1 MPLSESGRV
10 VHEMVKAPN
19 ASVEA
24 GSLTPVNPSR
34 RGFLMAHFVAMLV
47 WVALLAG
54 GYVAYRSIGPHV
66 DNDFA
71 RWLVSIATLAA
82 AIWVGNR
89 ARRRILGWLDADGE
103 LRRQMREEVEASRRR
118 S

>member
-10 VHEMVKAPN
+10 AHEMLEAPN

-24 GSLTPVNPSR
+24 RSLTPVNPSR
-34 RGFLMAHFVAMLV
+34 RGFLMAHFVAMQA
-47 WVALLAG
+47 WAALLAG

-89 ARRRILGWLDADGE
+89 AQRRILGWLDADGE
-103 LRRQMREEVEASRRR
+103 LRRQMREEAEASRR
-118 S
+118 SS

>member
-1 MPLSESGRV
+1 
-10 VHEMVKAPN
+10 
-19 ASVEA
+19 
-24 GSLTPVNPSR
+24 
-34 RGFLMAHFVAMLV
+34 MAHFVAMLA

-89 ARRRILGWLDADGE
+89 AQRRILGWLDADGE
-103 LRRQMREEVEASRRR
+103 LRRQMREEAEASRLR